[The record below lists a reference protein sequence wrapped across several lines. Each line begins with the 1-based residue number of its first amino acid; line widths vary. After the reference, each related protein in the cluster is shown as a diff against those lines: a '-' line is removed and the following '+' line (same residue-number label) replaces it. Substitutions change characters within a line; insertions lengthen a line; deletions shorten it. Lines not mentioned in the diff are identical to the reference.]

1 MFTMKKRILI
11 IINILLLLATMIP
24 VCVLLW
30 DCINSAIQGIYPW
43 GLGYGNDYDEKIF
56 GLEAFRYV
64 FITDCVFGFVLVLL
78 WVCLFVGTASFTV
91 FTALYVNRDKL
102 LANTDPL
109 PVTPPDQEM

>member
-43 GLGYGNDYDEKIF
+43 GLGYGTDYGEKIF

-78 WVCLFVGTASFTV
+78 WVCLFVGTAAFTV
-91 FTALYVNRDKL
+91 FTAVYVNREKL
-102 LANTDPL
+102 LPDYDPH
-109 PVTPPDQEM
+109 PAQAKDQGM